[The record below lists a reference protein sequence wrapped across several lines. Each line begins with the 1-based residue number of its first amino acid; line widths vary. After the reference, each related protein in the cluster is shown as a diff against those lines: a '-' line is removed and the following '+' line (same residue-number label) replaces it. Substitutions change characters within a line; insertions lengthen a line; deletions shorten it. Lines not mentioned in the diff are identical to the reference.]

1 MPFLLLLQSRK
12 SFKFLFTVF
21 RTLFS
26 KCKEKYI
33 LYGYCSISDNNKYIN
48 GMLGFFLATENVSR
62 RVVTLWNKI
71 SKFSDTLKW
80 MEKVYQKMD
89 NLPAP
94 IAHIIY
100 LF

>member
-1 MPFLLLLQSRK
+1 MDIVQFL
-12 SFKFLFTVF
+12 
-21 RTLFS
+21 
-26 KCKEKYI
+26 I
-33 LYGYCSISDNNKYIN
+33 IISISMA
-48 GMLGFFLATENVSR
+48 MLGFFLATENVSR